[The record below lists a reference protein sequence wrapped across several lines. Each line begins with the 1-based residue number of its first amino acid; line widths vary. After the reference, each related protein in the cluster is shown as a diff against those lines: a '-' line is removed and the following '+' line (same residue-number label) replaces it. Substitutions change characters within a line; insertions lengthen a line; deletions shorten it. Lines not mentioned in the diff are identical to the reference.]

1 MESNSNNKDNC
12 ITISV
17 SGDPDLGKLAIMYQ
31 LKEYLQKFN
40 FDVETQYEEGW
51 SLNFETV
58 NGRRVIETL
67 QGISRNT
74 KIQIIE
80 TSENG

>member
-1 MESNSNNKDNC
+1 MESETRIKDHS
-12 ITISV
+12 ITITV
-17 SGDPDLGKLAIMYQ
+17 SGKPDLGKLAIMYQ

-40 FDVETQYEEGW
+40 FDVESQYQEG
-51 SLNFETV
+51 LNFEIA

-74 KIQIIE
+74 KIQIKE